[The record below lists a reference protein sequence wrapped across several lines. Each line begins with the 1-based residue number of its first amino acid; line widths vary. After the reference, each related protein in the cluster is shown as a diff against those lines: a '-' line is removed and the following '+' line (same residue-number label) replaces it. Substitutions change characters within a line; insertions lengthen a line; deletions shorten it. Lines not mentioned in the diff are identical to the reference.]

1 MSVSIV
7 SRKSWG
13 ARPWNGDPAD
23 VPYSKR
29 SEFFVHYHGG
39 VPAASTGVAV
49 PRAVEKIHIDQN
61 KWAGVGYNFMVDQN
75 GTVYE
80 GRGWGLVGAH
90 CPNHNTSGFGVYVA
104 IGGDQKPSDAAL
116 RSVRALYDEA
126 CKRTGKTLAKR
137 GHKDGFATACPG
149 VHLYQ
154 WVKDGMPA
162 PKAAEPEPAP
172 EKPKAPAPKPKPK
185 PASKIVSLNSAV
197 KPGAR
202 HAQVKELQQL
212 LVKAGYGPIKG
223 AYTTFYGTETQ
234 KAVARFHD
242 RNPAYRSGLH
252 DPRIGPKGF
261 VALQKQAGRR

>member
-13 ARPWNGDPAD
+13 AKPWNGDPAD
-23 VPYSKR
+23 VPLSKR
-29 SEFFVHYHGG
+29 TEFFIHYDGG
-39 VPAASTGVAV
+39 NPINYTGVKV
-49 PRAVEKIHIDQN
+49 PQAIERSHLAQG
-61 KWAGVGYNFMVDQN
+61 WAGVGYNFVVDQD
-75 GTVYE
+75 GTIYE
-80 GRGWGLVGAH
+80 GRGWTLQGAH
-90 CPNHNTSGFGVYVA
+90 CPEHNVSGIGVQIA
-104 IGGDQKPSDAAL
+104 IGGDQKPSDKALAAA
-116 RSVRALYDEA
+116 RALYDEA
-126 CKRTGKTLAKR
+126 CRKTGRALAKR

-149 VHLYQ
+149 VHLYA

-162 PKAAEPEPAP
+162 PKSAQP
-172 EKPKAPAPKPKPK
+172 EKPKPSAPKPT
-185 PASKIVSLNSAV
+185 SKIVTLNSAV
-197 KPGAR
+197 KPGAT

-212 LVKAGYGPIKG
+212 LVRAGYGPIKG
-223 AYTTFYGTETQ
+223 AYTAFYGPETQ